1 MDLLMEFQTQIP
13 QLNNIYRRKR
23 LLSALNNFN
32 ENNEGSLALITAPAG
47 FGKTTLIADWLDFNN
62 QSAAWLSL
70 DNNLKSSFQFIRGII
85 AAFKKNSEA
94 DFLNTETILKLPL
107 NLNPQKTAFSLIKD
121 LKNIAPKTA
130 LIIDNLDLSSEDFI
144 FEFLKYLIKFIPTNL
159 KLILISR
166 KEIPILIKRQDL
178 KGELIKIKEADLKFS
193 YLELKKLIQQEN
205 ELNLADD
212 KIQKIYQVTEGWPLA
227 VELLMVKLLEDA
239 EYNFNYLE
247 AEFGL
252 PNNNLFQYLNQ
263 EVFSKLAAAEKEFLL
278 KSSVVESFSAELAAR
293 LSSVKDIEALIDK
306 LVKKKIFIEAV
317 DHKNYFYRYY
327 SPFRKFLR
335 SQLKAEEKAELNLK
349 AAAWFAEHDYYQEAV
364 LYSLRAKDYQLAL
377 DYLEKS
383 VPAYFKAGE
392 LQEFLNLAE
401 QIPAEDFKDSP
412 PLLIIKALSLFIL
425 GKKEDA
431 AYYLSLV
438 ENTDNLSLE
447 NRGRLLTLSSF
458 MEKYQDADLHCSKTA
473 EALNLIPESDYIFKI
488 NALMTLGQIQSSYS
502 KIDQSIDSFRQAAFL
517 AREKE
522 QYLMEINSLM
532 NLTLKLTQ
540 QGNLNQALNLS
551 LESIERFQN
560 KKVAAELVNLLSIP
574 LGIIYYFRAEYKR
587 SRVYL
592 LKGIEAGEFFEL
604 IHVYW
609 LPMIYYA
616 LSTFYLGQT
625 DEAEEI
631 IAETLEL
638 CKKYNLKVNYQLAEM
653 EKLNFELYKGDINS
667 LNQLLKKKI
676 KAQTEIIDQ
685 QIFFVIRV
693 RALFLV
699 TELLLAEKKYQQAL
713 NFLKKIDYE
722 KLDYQYQ
729 IKSKII
735 KAIIYLKLADKNK
748 SRDLLIDALLML
760 EKENYLTVLTEYKKY
775 LKILLTEFKELKQK
789 INIKFDF
796 IIPEKSPTQN
806 AEKLIDPLTDRE
818 KEIIVLLAEGLSNK
832 KIAEKLFITEGTTKW
847 HLSNIYSKLAVPN
860 RTRAAA
866 KARKLNII

>member
-1 MDLLMEFQTQIP
+1 MDLLIDFQTQIL

-23 LLSALNNFN
+23 LFSALNNFN
-32 ENNEGSLALITAPAG
+32 ENDAGSLASITAPAG
-47 FGKTTLIADWLDFNN
+47 FGKTTLIADWLDYGNH
-62 QSAAWLSL
+62 SAAWLSL
-70 DNNLKSSFQFIRGII
+70 DNNLISSYKFIKGII
-85 AAFKKNSEA
+85 AALNRNFAA

-107 NLNPQKTAFSLIKD
+107 DLNPKKTAFSLIKD
-121 LKNIAPKTA
+121 LKNVEQKTT
-130 LIIDNLDLSSEDFI
+130 LIIDNLDLAAENFI
-144 FEFLKYLIKFIPTNL
+144 FDFLKYLIKFIPTNL

-193 YLELKKLIQQEN
+193 YLELKKLIQKEN
-205 ELNLADD
+205 ELNLANDR
-212 KIQKIYQVTEGWPLA
+212 IQKIYQLTEGWPLA
-227 VELLMVKLLEDA
+227 VELLIVKLLEDA
-239 EYNFNYLE
+239 EYNFNDLE
-247 AEFGL
+247 AEFRL
-252 PNNNLFQYLNQ
+252 PNNNLYKYLNQ
-263 EVFSKLAAAEKEFLL
+263 EVISELTAAEKEFLL
-278 KSSVVESFSAELAAR
+278 KSSVVENFSTELAAH
-293 LSSVKDIEALIDK
+293 LTSLKDIKALIDK

-317 DHKNYFYRYY
+317 DRENNFFRYY
-327 SPFRKFLR
+327 SPFRNFLR
-335 SQLKAEEKAELNLK
+335 SLLKAEEKAELNLK
-349 AAAWFAEHDYYQEAV
+349 AATWFAENDYYQEAV
-364 LYSLRAKDYQLAL
+364 VSSLRANNYQLAL
-377 DYLEKS
+377 NYLEKS
-383 VPAYFKAGE
+383 VPAYLKAGE
-392 LQEFLNLAE
+392 LQDFLNLAE
-401 QIPAEDFKDSP
+401 QIPAQDFKSSP
-412 PLLIIKALSLFIL
+412 PLIIIKALSLFIL

-431 AYYLSLV
+431 AYCLNLV

-488 NALMTLGQIQSSYS
+488 NALMTLGQIQSSYL
-502 KIDQSIDSFRQAAFL
+502 KIEESIDSFRQAAFL

-540 QGNLNQALNLS
+540 KGNLNQALNLS
-551 LESIERFQN
+551 LESIERFKN

-574 LGIIYYFRAEYKR
+574 LGIIYYFRAEYKK
-587 SRVYL
+587 SREQL

-625 DEAEEI
+625 EEAEEI
-631 IAETLEL
+631 IAETLEH

-653 EKLNFELYKGDINS
+653 EKLNFELLKEDKNG
-667 LNQLLKKKI
+667 LNPLLKKKI
-676 KAQTEIIDQ
+676 NAQTEIIDQ
-685 QIFFVIRV
+685 QTFFVIRV
-693 RALFLV
+693 RALFLI
-699 TELLLAEKKYQQAL
+699 TELLLAEEKYQQAL
-713 NFLKKIDYE
+713 NFLKKIDYQ

-729 IKSKII
+729 IKNKII
-735 KAIIYLKLADKNK
+735 KALIYLKLTEKNK
-748 SRDLLIDALLML
+748 SQDLLIDVLMML
-760 EKENYLTVLTEYKKY
+760 ERESYLTVLTEYKKY

-789 INIKFDF
+789 ITIKFNF
-796 IIPEKSPTQN
+796 AIPEESSTQN
-806 AEKLIDPLTDRE
+806 AEKLIDPLTERE

-832 KIAEKLFITEGTTKW
+832 KIAEKLFITEGTAKW